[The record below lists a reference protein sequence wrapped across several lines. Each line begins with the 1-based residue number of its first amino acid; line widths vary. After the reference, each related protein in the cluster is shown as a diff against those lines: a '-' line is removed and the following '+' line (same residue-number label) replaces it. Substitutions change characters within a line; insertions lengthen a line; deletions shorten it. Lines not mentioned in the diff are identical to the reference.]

1 VFSLGKIYDLP
12 QLPATVI
19 PVSEEALQSQNVLVA
34 AFEGWNDACQA
45 ATNVLRHLIDAY
57 DSREVARIKCDGFY
71 DYQISRP
78 MMCQVQGQRRLVWP
92 ETVFYEITIDAHH
105 TIYAQMAPEPNY
117 RWKEYCIRSMHIAE
131 ECDVDT
137 IVTLGSMYAD
147 CPHTRPLPVESFND
161 DCGCNTEDEHCGPIG
176 IPTVLDT
183 LAEENGFTTEPIWV
197 SVPQYLGSDECA
209 QGTLQLLRTLSD
221 LLGVPLK
228 EGDLQERADRWKAQA
243 EVLLRCNDELSDYVH
258 RLEREYD
265 FEHKVREQA
274 ELSTLNVADVVAEAE
289 SFLENHGFGET
300 PDKS

>member
-1 VFSLGKIYDLP
+1 MNGR
-12 QLPATVI
+12 LPATVRD
-19 PVSEEALQSQNVLVA
+19 VSEEALQSQNVLIA

-71 DYQISRP
+71 DYQIARP
-78 MMCQVQGQRRLVWP
+78 MMCHVQGQRRLVWP
-92 ETVFYEITIDAHH
+92 ETVFYEITVDATHR
-105 TIYAQMAPEPNY
+105 IYAQMAPEPNY

-131 ECDVDT
+131 ECDVST

-161 DCGCNTEDEHCGPIG
+161 DYGCDDDDEHCGPIG

-183 LAEENGFTTEPIWV
+183 MAEENGFSTEPIWV

-243 EVLLRCNDELSDYVH
+243 EVLLRCNDDLSDYVR

-274 ELSTLNVADVVAEAE
+274 KLSTLNVGDIIAEAE
-289 SFLENHGFGET
+289 SYLDDPGFGNSQEQ
-300 PDKS
+300 S